1 MTRVR
6 AATASLLFFMS
17 AATAATVEL
26 EDVLQAL
33 LDQAL
38 TVQITARVTENGEET
53 VQSYDLTRVTIS
65 GRAVRLRL
73 EGGNLTIIAEF
84 TPFEDEEGILL
95 VAEGRI
101 FLRTEESEEVQYR
114 TSLRSIPLSLGESV
128 VFYPLG
134 KSTFDMDLETEQ
146 SDDLNVELEVEVR
159 PYEGER
165 G

>member
-1 MTRVR
+1 MRR
-6 AATASLLFFMS
+6 ALSLSAVLLLAAAHASAS
-17 AATAATVEL
+17 EL

-38 TVQITARVTENGEET
+38 TVRITTRVTQDGEET

-84 TPFEDEEGILL
+84 TPYEEDGGYLL

-101 FLRTEESEEVQYR
+101 LLREDDDEEVQYV
-114 TSLRSIPLSLGESV
+114 TSLRSIPLRTGESV
-128 VFYPLG
+128 LFYPLG
-134 KSTFDMDLETEQ
+134 RRAFDVNVESRQGDG
-146 SDDLNVELEVEVR
+146 LNVELEVEVS
-159 PYEGER
+159 PYQEDEG
-165 G
+165 